1 VPKKADERLEAAAAW
16 IRQQRGKSK
25 RDAAPVGETV
35 DRVLAKNG
43 LAKRVA
49 QASVIDEWPQLV
61 GTQIARVT
69 QAESVTADGVLW
81 VRVATAAWANELSMM
96 APRILARVNAE
107 RKGRIREIRW
117 VPK

>member
-1 VPKKADERLEAAAAW
+1 MARRPEDRLEAATAW
-16 IRQQRGKSK
+16 VRSQRGKSK

-49 QASVIDEWPQLV
+49 QASVIEEWPGLV
-61 GTQIARVT
+61 GTQIAKVT

-107 RKGRIREIRW
+107 RIGRIREIRW
-117 VPK
+117 VPR

>member
-1 VPKKADERLEAAAAW
+1 MPKDAEERLEAATAW
-16 IRQQRGKSK
+16 LRKQRGTSK

-49 QASVIDEWPQLV
+49 QASVIEEWPELV
-61 GTQIARVT
+61 GMQIAKVT

-96 APRILARVNAE
+96 TPRILARVNAE

-117 VPK
+117 VAK

>member
-1 VPKKADERLEAAAAW
+1 MAKRAEDRIEAATAW
-16 IRQQRGKSK
+16 LRAQRGKSK

-49 QASVIDEWPQLV
+49 QAAVIEEWPELV
-61 GTQIARVT
+61 GIQIAKVT

-96 APRILARVNAE
+96 APRILARVNAD
-107 RKGRIREIRW
+107 RKGR
-117 VPK
+117 